1 MNIGKERRTIWIE
14 PVEEPAEQPV
24 EPVPIQPE
32 EPVQQPEP
40 VLTP

>member
-14 PVEEPAEQPV
+14 PIEEPDEAPV

-32 EPVQQPEP
+32 EPAKQPEP
-40 VLTP
+40 VPTP